1 MPGDVP
7 KGVFLVVIFLTK
19 KQAGKPFMADT
30 KKYVS
35 GADILCMNEQTFLKL
50 GTFVFFSVE
59 W

>member
-50 GTFVFFSVE
+50 GTFFFLV
-59 W
+59 